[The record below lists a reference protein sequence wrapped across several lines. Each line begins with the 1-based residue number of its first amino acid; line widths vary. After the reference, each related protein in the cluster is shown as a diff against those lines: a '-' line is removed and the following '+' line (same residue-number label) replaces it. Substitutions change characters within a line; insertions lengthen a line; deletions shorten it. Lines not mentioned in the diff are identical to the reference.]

1 MALNNL
7 GYTRLVLGYGDDQ
20 TAAWIERAH
29 ELVPDD
35 GNVLDTAGW
44 LHYKQGRFEGD
55 HDAPGALPL
64 LREALARTEEPAP
77 EVLDHLGD
85 TLWRLGDAE
94 GAADA
99 WRQAVEIL
107 QDAQR
112 RERLSQIYLFIQSR
126 QWGLL
131 VADPDE
137 IHERQFGRLLEDARE
152 KLRTAAEG
160 GTPAV
165 TATFEELSEAEMSGD
180 ADDGRP

>member
-1 MALNNL
+1 MVEYELL
-7 GYTRLVLGYGDDQ
+7 TVQQGPQYVLERLLLVLGLTDQ
-20 TAAWIERAH
+20 AH
-29 ELVPDD
+29 ERLS
-35 GNVLDTAGW
+35 L
-44 LHYKQGRFEGD
+44 LLGR
-55 HDAPGALPL
+55 
-64 LREALARTEEPAP
+64 LARDAADI

-94 GAADA
+94 GAVDA

-107 QDAQR
+107 QDAER
-112 RERLSQIYLFIQSR
+112 RERLGQVYLFIQSR

-152 KLRTAAEG
+152 KLRNAQEG

-165 TATFEELSEAEMSGD
+165 TATFEEVSEAEMSGD